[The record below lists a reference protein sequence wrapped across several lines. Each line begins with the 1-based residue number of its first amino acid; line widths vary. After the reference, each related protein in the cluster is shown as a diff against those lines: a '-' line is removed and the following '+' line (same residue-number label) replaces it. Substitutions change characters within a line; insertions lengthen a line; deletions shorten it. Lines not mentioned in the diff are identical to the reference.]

1 MPQVGVVG
9 IIIIPMKT
17 TTLRVD
23 LPVDIVV
30 KLREKARLEDVTV
43 EQFVAEIIGHAI
55 EHQESRCLVEEVQ
68 KLRVDLAVS
77 VHALLVRAGKE
88 NVNSARSW
96 VNENLVSI

>member
-1 MPQVGVVG
+1 MVG
-9 IIIIPMKT
+9 IIILPMKT

-30 KLREKARLEDVTV
+30 KLREQARLEDVTV
-43 EQFVAEIIGHAI
+43 EQFVAAMIGQAI
-55 EHQESRCLVEEVQ
+55 EQQEGQCLVEEVQ

-96 VNENLVSI
+96 VNENLVSV